1 MLYGL
6 ITKLEKRHN
15 YLCTFNAHFVG
26 PFDVG
31 FGENSKNCTQKA
43 YSMRHVKGGEHI
55 H

>member
-43 YSMRHVKGGEHI
+43 YSMRHVK
-55 H
+55 